1 MSKRIR
7 VVMAKLGLDGHD
19 LGAKMIASFL
29 RDAGM
34 EVIYTGRH
42 QSPDQVVSAVIQEG
56 ADVLGVSILSGAHLG
71 LVKKLIDEMRE
82 KEINDCL
89 VIVGGLIPKADR
101 PVLKKMGVHAI
112 FSGGTDIGDVIAFIT
127 ENMMAS

>member
-1 MSKRIR
+1 MRKRIR

-29 RDAGM
+29 RDSGM

-42 QSPDQVVSAVIQEG
+42 QTPDQVVAAVIQEG

-71 LVKKLIDEMRE
+71 LVKKLMNKMKD

-89 VIVGGLIPKADR
+89 VIVGGLIPKVDR

-112 FSGGTDIGDVIAFIT
+112 FSGGTDIEDVVTFIT
-127 ENMMAS
+127 ENIQR

>member
-1 MSKRIR
+1 MRKRIR

-19 LGAKMIASFL
+19 LGAKMMATFL

-42 QSPDQVVSAVIQEG
+42 QTPDQVVSAVIQED

-71 LVKKLIDEMRE
+71 LVKKLIDKMKDRE
-82 KEINDCL
+82 IDDCL
-89 VIVGGLIPKADR
+89 VIVGGLIPKVDR
-101 PVLKKMGVHAI
+101 PVLKKMGVNGI
-112 FSGGTDIGDVIAFIT
+112 FSGGTDIENVIGFIT
-127 ENMMAS
+127 ENIKR

>member
-42 QSPDQVVSAVIQEG
+42 QTPDQIVSAVIQEG

-71 LVKKLIDEMRE
+71 LVKKLMDKMKG

-112 FSGGTDIGDVIAFIT
+112 FSGGTHVEDAITFIT
-127 ENMMAS
+127 ENIQR

>member
-1 MSKRIR
+1 MSKKIR

-19 LGAKMIASFL
+19 LGARMIASFL

-34 EVIYTGRH
+34 EVVYTGRH
-42 QSPDQVVSAVIQEG
+42 QTPDQVVSAVIQED

-71 LVKKLIDEMRE
+71 LMKKLTDKMRD

-89 VIVGGLIPKADR
+89 IVVGGLIPKADR

-112 FSGGTDIGDVIAFIT
+112 FSGGTDTQDIVAFIT
-127 ENMMAS
+127 ENVHK

>member
-1 MSKRIR
+1 
-7 VVMAKLGLDGHD
+7 MAKLGLDGHD

-29 RDAGM
+29 RDSGM

-42 QSPDQVVSAVIQEG
+42 QTPDQVVAAVIQEG

-71 LVKKLIDEMRE
+71 LVKKLMNKMKD

-89 VIVGGLIPKADR
+89 VIVGGLIPKVDR

-112 FSGGTDIGDVIAFIT
+112 FSGGTDIEDVVTFIT
-127 ENMMAS
+127 ENIQR

>member
-1 MSKRIR
+1 
-7 VVMAKLGLDGHD
+7 MAKIGLDGHD
-19 LGAKMIASFL
+19 LGARMIASFL

-42 QSPDQVVSAVIQEG
+42 QTPDQVVSAVIQED

-71 LVKKLIDEMRE
+71 LMKKLMDKMRD

-89 VIVGGLIPKADR
+89 IVVGGLIPKADR
-101 PVLKKMGVHAI
+101 PVLKKMGVHGV
-112 FSGGTDIGDVIAFIT
+112 FSGGTDIQDVIAFIT
-127 ENMMAS
+127 ENRRR

>member
-1 MSKRIR
+1 MSKKIR

-19 LGAKMIASFL
+19 LGARMIASFL

-34 EVIYTGRH
+34 EVVYTGRH
-42 QSPDQVVSAVIQEG
+42 QTPDQVVSAVIQED

-71 LVKKLIDEMRE
+71 LMKKLTDKMRD

-89 VIVGGLIPKADR
+89 VVVGGLIPKADR

-112 FSGGTDIGDVIAFIT
+112 FSGGTDTQDIVAFIT
-127 ENMMAS
+127 ENVHK